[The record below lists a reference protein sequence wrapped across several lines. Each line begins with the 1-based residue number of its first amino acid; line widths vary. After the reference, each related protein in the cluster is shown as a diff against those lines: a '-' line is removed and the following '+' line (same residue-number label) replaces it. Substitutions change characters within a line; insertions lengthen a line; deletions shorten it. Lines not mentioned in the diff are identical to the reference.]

1 MGVEKMMDSR
11 FAFGIAITCALGSAA
26 MADLTIDVGRLNNVH
41 PAPNYGY
48 VGEWSPYITSG
59 LDQGYTVI
67 DIDVAGI
74 MAQGGERYLR
84 SISVRDFGNNAYGA
98 LSPGADIDF
107 VGFIGL
113 DPSVEVRA
121 AYTGETSTHAAES
134 SEQLMNRLAT
144 LDAFSGANEQDDDV
158 YVSLG
163 RQGELELIF
172 TGSGDDQGG
181 GSGGGTEIDPFGA
194 DGTAGGGL
202 VLRIAEAGSMERFT
216 VHFETTDVPAP
227 AVAPL
232 LAGLLVGSRRRRR

>member
-1 MGVEKMMDSR
+1 MIDSR
-11 FAFGIAITCALGSAA
+11 IVLGIACTCALGSTA

-48 VGEWSPYITSG
+48 VGDWSPYITSG

-84 SISVRDFGNNAYGA
+84 SISIRDFGTNAYGP

-107 VGFIGL
+107 IGFIEL
-113 DPSVEVRA
+113 DPDVEVLA
-121 AYTGETSTHAAES
+121 SYSGPTTTHANES
-134 SEQLMNRLAT
+134 SEQLMHRLSQ

-172 TGSGDDQGG
+172 ADSGNDDPGGDDGG
-181 GSGGGTEIDPFGA
+181 GGGTEIDPFGA
-194 DGTAGGGL
+194 DGIAGSGL

-216 VHFETTDVPAP
+216 VHFETTEVPAP
-227 AVAPL
+227 AVTPV
-232 LAGLLVGSRRRRR
+232 LAAMLMGSRRRRR